1 MTTTS
6 SQDPRCQQFHQL
18 SGESA
23 VVSAVVVTGRRA
35 PPFSVILCPEK
46 EMFSGTKN
54 VSLVRGLALPCCEHC
69 MAQFYQ
75 GLPRAWPFPVAEFV
89 GWSKEESFH
98 VHLCFLL
105 DCNLLIPLYNL
116 GPQLCAEFRKH
127 GFLKIQCKWG
137 GEVGHITSPSASSV
151 HLWELGRDYVCP
163 AHHIGTPWALIKRV

>member
-1 MTTTS
+1 MQTLASGWRTTLRTFSFPGPMLVYKAPLRSYVAMTTTS

-23 VVSAVVVTGRRA
+23 VVSAAVVTGRRA

-54 VSLVRGLALPCCEHC
+54 VSLVRGLALPCCERC

-89 GWSKEESFH
+89 G
-98 VHLCFLL
+98 
-105 DCNLLIPLYNL
+105 
-116 GPQLCAEFRKH
+116 
-127 GFLKIQCKWG
+127 
-137 GEVGHITSPSASSV
+137 
-151 HLWELGRDYVCP
+151 
-163 AHHIGTPWALIKRV
+163 